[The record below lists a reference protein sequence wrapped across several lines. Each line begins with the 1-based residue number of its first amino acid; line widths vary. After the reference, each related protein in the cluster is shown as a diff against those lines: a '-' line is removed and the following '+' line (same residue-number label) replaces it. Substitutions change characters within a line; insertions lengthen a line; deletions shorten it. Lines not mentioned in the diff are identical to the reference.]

1 MAKEAGAVKI
11 GLVMAASVVVAIA
24 LALYSAVKARRPAMP
39 DQNRTERVTPV
50 CGGVPV

>member
-24 LALYSAVKARRPAMP
+24 LA
-39 DQNRTERVTPV
+39 
-50 CGGVPV
+50 